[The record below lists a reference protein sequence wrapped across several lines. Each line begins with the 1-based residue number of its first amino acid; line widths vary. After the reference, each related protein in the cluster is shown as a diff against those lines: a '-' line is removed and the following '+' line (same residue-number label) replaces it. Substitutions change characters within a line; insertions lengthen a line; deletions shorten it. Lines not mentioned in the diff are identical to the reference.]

1 MQITILCSSCG
12 MRKRIS
18 HKSMDEIMIVI
29 KDGWNSF
36 GNALYCPTCADTW
49 NVRNGERQLAGERN
63 TFIVIMRKFF
73 E

>member
-1 MQITILCSSCG
+1 MQITIQCSNCG
-12 MRKRIS
+12 MCKRIS
-18 HKSMDEIMIVI
+18 HKSMDEIMTVI
-29 KDGWNSF
+29 KNGWNSC

-49 NVRNGERQLAGERN
+49 SVRNGEKKMAGERN